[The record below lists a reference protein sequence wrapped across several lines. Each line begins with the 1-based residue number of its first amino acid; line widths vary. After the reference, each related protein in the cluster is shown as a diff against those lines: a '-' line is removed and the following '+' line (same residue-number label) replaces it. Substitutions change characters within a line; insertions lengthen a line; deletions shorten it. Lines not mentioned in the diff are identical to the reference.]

1 MGPTLITR
9 RFHLDGVEHQ
19 AAAIGIL
26 SEEGLRAL
34 RRCGHEVV
42 ARACAPELP
51 SCNVRFVD
59 VSRLQELEITPDDGL
74 VALYAMPFPGR
85 PVVTG
90 TRATEGPAVT
100 IDLRVPPDLGCLRG
114 HFPALP
120 VVPAVVQLGWVLE
133 FGAELLGTLPTF
145 RAVRSV
151 KFQRIIQPGHSLR
164 LHIAAEIAGSTLRF
178 EYASEAGR
186 HSAGI
191 IETRGAGD

>member
-1 MGPTLITR
+1 MGPTLIAR

-26 SEEGLRAL
+26 NEEGLRAL
-34 RRCGHEVV
+34 RRCGHEAV
-42 ARACAPELP
+42 ARASAPGLP

-59 VSRLQELEITPDDGL
+59 VSRLQELEITPDTGL
-74 VALYAMPFPGR
+74 GALYAMPFPGR

-90 TRATEGPAVT
+90 TRVTEGPSVT

-133 FGAELLGTLPTF
+133 FGAEILGRLPAF

-164 LHIAAEIAGSTLRF
+164 LHIAAETGRSGLRF

-186 HSAGI
+186 YSAGI

>member
-1 MGPTLITR
+1 MGPTLIAR
-9 RFHLDGVEHQ
+9 RFQLDDVGRQ

-26 SEEGLRAL
+26 NDEGLRVL
-34 RRCGHEVV
+34 RRCGHEAV
-42 ARACAPELP
+42 ARACEPELP

-59 VSRLQELEITPDDGL
+59 ISRLQELEITPDNGL
-74 VALYAMPFPGR
+74 FALYAMPFPGR

-100 IDLRVPPDLGCLRG
+100 LDLRIPPDLGCLRG

-120 VVPAVVQLGWVLE
+120 VVPAVALLGWVLE
-133 FGAELLGTLPTF
+133 FGAEILGTLPTL

-164 LHIAAEIAGSTLRF
+164 LQIAAEIAGSTLRF
-178 EYASEAGR
+178 EYESEAGR
-186 HSAGI
+186 CSAGI

>member
-1 MGPTLITR
+1 MGPTLIAR

-26 SEEGLRAL
+26 NDEGLRVL
-34 RRCGHEVV
+34 RRCGHEAV
-42 ARACAPELP
+42 AQACAPELP

-59 VSRLQELEITPDDGL
+59 VSRLQELEITPDTGL

-120 VVPAVVQLGWVLE
+120 VVPAVFQLGWVLE
-133 FGAELLGTLPTF
+133 FGAEILGTLPTF

-164 LHIAAEIAGSTLRF
+164 LHISAEIAGSTLRF